1 MRPASTGSPPLSSS
15 TSAVDGRGT
24 LARQKGARHR
34 TAIVKKYMCL
44 ICGFIYDEAEGR
56 PDEGIPPGT
65 KWADIPLS
73 WRCPDCGSGKEDFEM
88 VEV

>member
-1 MRPASTGSPPLSSS
+1 LRAQ
-15 TSAVDGRGT
+15 
-24 LARQKGARHR
+24 LAWYALTRSKYGGADARR
-34 TAIVKKYMCL
+34 DVKTYMCL
-44 ICGFIYDEAEGR
+44 ICGFIYSEAAGR
-56 PDEGIPPGT
+56 PEEGIPPGT

>member
-1 MRPASTGSPPLSSS
+1 MLRLRAKKAFAPVG
-15 TSAVDGRGT
+15 V
-24 LARQKGARHR
+24 
-34 TAIVKKYMCL
+34 VKKYMCL

-56 PDEGIPPGT
+56 PEEGIPPGT